1 MPRRTIQTENS
12 PDGRRSERVEEID
25 QLLEIKTRLT
35 TIRGYAQLLE
45 RDIDRAEPQS
55 ERMASHVGE
64 LNHEIVRLIE
74 LIGSI
79 EASMTDTR
87 RFDA

>member
-1 MPRRTIQTENS
+1 M
-12 PDGRRSERVEEID
+12 EEID

-45 RDIDRAEPQS
+45 REIDRTEPRS
-55 ERMASHVGE
+55 ERMAARVVE
-64 LNHEIVRLIE
+64 LNHEIVRLID
-74 LIGSI
+74 LVGTI

-87 RFDA
+87 QFDA